1 MEKLHSIEELK
12 SLQKYDLNK
21 KIEVAESRI
30 LEFVHKMGG
39 SDKVYVA
46 FSGGKDS
53 TVLLHIVRNMFPN
66 VEAVFSDTG
75 LEFPEIK
82 EFVKGFDNVSIVRP
96 KIDFRTN
103 IMQSGYPLI
112 SKAVADAVYYAKRN
126 PNTLRG
132 RMLRGEENGK
142 GSGSKFQID
151 KWNFLLKA
159 PFELNNKCCDIYKK
173 QPMKKFSKISGKS
186 PIIGTLAEESLL
198 REKNWVSRGCNV
210 FTKNKEA
217 SYPLSIWNDSD
228 IWEYIRINKLEI
240 AKPYSMGYKRTGCV
254 FCAFGAH
261 LEKTPNRFQMLRK
274 THPNLYEYMM
284 RDKDLGGLGFKE
296 PLEYI
301 GIKLDQYDEQQN
313 IFDYIDEEGNAIGE
327 K

>member
-21 KIEVAESRI
+21 KIEVTESRI

-39 SDKVYVA
+39 SNKVYVA

-53 TVLLHIVRNMFPN
+53 TVLLHIVRSIFPN

-82 EFVKGFDNVSIVRP
+82 EFVKSYDNVTIVRP
-96 KIDFRTN
+96 EIDFRTN
-103 IMQSGYPLI
+103 IMKNGYPLV
-112 SKAVADAVYYAKRN
+112 SKRVADAVYYTKRN

-142 GSGSKFQID
+142 GSGSKFQMQ
-151 KWNFLLKA
+151 KWEFLLKA
-159 PFELNNKCCDIYKK
+159 PFELNNSCCNIYKK
-173 QPMKKFSKISGKS
+173 KPMKKFSKLSGKS

-198 REKNWVSRGCNV
+198 REKNWVSYGCNM
-210 FTKNKEA
+210 FTEGKEA
-217 SYPLSIWNDSD
+217 SYPLSIWNEKD
-228 IWEYIRINKLEI
+228 IWDYIKLNNIEV
-240 AKPYSMGYKRTGCV
+240 AKPYAMGYKRTGCV

-261 LEKTPNRFQMLRK
+261 LEKTPNRFQMLK
-274 THPNLYEYMM
+274 QTHPNLYEYMM

-313 IFDYIDEEGNAIGE
+313 IFDYIDEEGNVIGE